1 VETTPAH
8 RWNQRGF
15 VALSALL
22 SGLALPI
29 TGLADHLAGH
39 SSNAGARA
47 GWSIVHTSL
56 GVMFVFFCT
65 WHAVLNR
72 RPLLKYLRAKAVWPA
87 LPTREAFAA
96 LALVG
101 GVLFLTVTHAM
112 VGP

>member
-1 VETTPAH
+1 MDTTPAH
-8 RWNQRGF
+8 RWDQRGF

-39 SSNAGARA
+39 SPATDARV

-72 RPLLKYLRAKAVWPA
+72 RALLRYLRARAAWPA
-87 LPTREAFAA
+87 LPTREALAA
-96 LALVG
+96 LGLVG
-101 GVLFLTVTHAM
+101 GVLFLTVTHAV